1 MVERAATIKLYDLT
15 VGVVIWLDNKN
26 CSVFEYDPRFINKG
40 LNISPIHLPL
50 EKKTK
55 YSFPGINHQ
64 TFKGLPGLLADSLP
78 DKFGDDLINIWL
90 AQKGSSTSNFNPVDR
105 LCYQGTRGMGAL
117 EFYPLIDNGIEQSVP
132 IEIEHLVE
140 ITQKA
145 LAHKNNLDVFFD
157 GSESERKQALAQ
169 ILSVSTSAGGAR
181 PKAVLAINKEGHG
194 LSGQTPAPE
203 GYEHWLLKF
212 DGITDSQLGEP
223 KDYGKIEYAYYL
235 MAKDVGIEMMKCRL
249 LGEHGRNHFLTKRF
263 DRVGSEKVHMQTLCG
278 LCHYD
283 YHSPGSYSYEQV
295 FSVMRK
301 LKLPKPQ
308 AEQQFRRMVFN
319 VIARNQDDHTK
330 NISFL
335 MDKSGAW
342 RLSPAYDVTY
352 SHNPAGQW
360 TNQHQMSVNGKR
372 DNFVRDDFKV
382 IGESIG
388 INNVNDI
395 IDQIIDVVSRW
406 PAYADSIGLDKE
418 RIKRIANGQR
428 VGDFDNKAGRLVN
441 SALANVIS
449 TNQCA
454 KLSQIANSGGDDV
467 QKENDDIE
475 GDLEAE

>member
-1 MVERAATIKLYDLT
+1 MVDKAATVKLH
-15 VGVVIWLDNKN
+15 GVVVGAVVWLSDKGY
-26 CSVFEYDPRFINKG
+26 SIFEYDPAFIKKG
-40 LNISPIHLPL
+40 LDISPIQMPL
-50 EKKTK
+50 RAKAT
-55 YSFPGINHQ
+55 YSFPALNQ
-64 TFKGLPGLLADSLP
+64 DTFKGLPGLLADSLP

-181 PKAVLAINKEGHG
+181 PKAVLAINHEGHV
-194 LSGQTPAPE
+194 LSGQTQAPD

-212 DGITDSQLGEP
+212 DGINDSQLGVP

-235 MAKDVGIEMMKCRL
+235 MTKDVGIEMMECKL
-249 LGEHGRNHFLTKRF
+249 LEEHGRHHFLTKRF

-283 YHSPGSYSYEQV
+283 YRSPGSYGYEQV
-295 FSVMRK
+295 FEVMRN
-301 LKLPKPQ
+301 LGLPKIE
-308 AEQQFRRMVFN
+308 AEQQFRRMIFN
-319 VIARNQDDHTK
+319 VISRNQDDHTK

-335 MDKSGAW
+335 MDKAGHW

-360 TNQHQMSVNGKR
+360 TDQHQMSINGKR
-372 DNFVRDDFKV
+372 DNFIRGDFKV
-382 IGESIG
+382 IGQSIG
-388 INNVNDI
+388 IKNVDAVIN
-395 IDQIIDVVSRW
+395 QIIDVVASW
-406 PAYADSIGLDKE
+406 PVYAKNAGLSKDKTN
-418 RIKRIANGQR
+418 KVSNGHR
-428 VGDFDNKAGRLVN
+428 VSEFV
-441 SALANVIS
+441 
-449 TNQCA
+449 
-454 KLSQIANSGGDDV
+454 
-467 QKENDDIE
+467 
-475 GDLEAE
+475 

>member
-1 MVERAATIKLYDLT
+1 MVDKAATVKLH
-15 VGVVIWLDNKN
+15 GVVVGAVVWLSDKGY
-26 CSVFEYDPRFINKG
+26 SIFEYDPAFIKKG
-40 LNISPIHLPL
+40 LDISPIQMPL
-50 EKKTK
+50 RAKAT
-55 YSFPGINHQ
+55 YSFPALNQ
-64 TFKGLPGLLADSLP
+64 DTFKGLPGLLADSLP

-181 PKAVLAINKEGHG
+181 PKAVLAINHEGHV
-194 LSGQTPAPE
+194 LSGQTQAPD

-212 DGITDSQLGEP
+212 DGINDSQLGVP

-235 MAKDVGIEMMKCRL
+235 MTKDVGIEMMECKL
-249 LGEHGRNHFLTKRF
+249 LEEHGRHHFLTKRF

-283 YHSPGSYSYEQV
+283 YRSPGSYGYEQV
-295 FSVMRK
+295 FEVMRN
-301 LKLPKPQ
+301 LGLPKIE
-308 AEQQFRRMVFN
+308 AEQQFRRMIFN
-319 VIARNQDDHTK
+319 VISRNQDDHTK

-335 MDKSGAW
+335 MDKAGHW

-360 TNQHQMSVNGKR
+360 TDQHQMSINGKR
-372 DNFVRDDFKV
+372 DNFIRGDFKV
-382 IGESIG
+382 IGQSIG
-388 INNVNDI
+388 IKNVDAVIN
-395 IDQIIDVVSRW
+395 QIIDVVASW
-406 PAYADSIGLDKE
+406 PVYAKNAGLSKDKTN
-418 RIKRIANGQR
+418 KVSNGHR
-428 VGDFDNKAGRLVN
+428 V
-441 SALANVIS
+441 SELA
-449 TNQCA
+449 
-454 KLSQIANSGGDDV
+454 
-467 QKENDDIE
+467 
-475 GDLEAE
+475 